1 MAGTIDTSYFRTDL
15 QFMIADMFQ
24 TVTGLASS
32 SVSASVTD
40 LTTASEL
47 EIGGEVFR
55 VTQSVVVLA
64 SAISAPTI
72 GSLCTVSGVE
82 RMIGGFSQ
90 STDGLSFTIELAEIT
105 T

>member
-32 SVSASVTD
+32 PVSASVTD

-64 SAISAPTI
+64 SSISAPTI

>member
-1 MAGTIDTSYFRTDL
+1 MAGTIDTSYFSTDL

-24 TVTGLASS
+24 TVTGLGSS
-32 SVSASVTD
+32 AVSASVTD

-55 VTQSVVVLA
+55 VTQSLVVLA

-72 GSLCTVSGVE
+72 GSLCTVSGAE

>member
-1 MAGTIDTSYFRTDL
+1 MIQDL
-15 QFMIADMFQ
+15 YQS
-24 TVTGLASS
+24 VTGLGSA

-40 LTTASEL
+40 LTTASEI

-55 VTQSVVVLA
+55 VTQSLVVLA
-64 SAISAPTI
+64 SAISTPAI

>member
-1 MAGTIDTSYFRTDL
+1 MAGNISTSFFVTDL
-15 QFMIADMFQ
+15 QNMIGDMFQ
-24 TVTGLASS
+24 VVTGLGSNP
-32 SVSASVTD
+32 VSASVTD

-55 VTQSVVVLA
+55 VTQSLIVLA

-72 GSLCTVSGVE
+72 GSLCSVAGVE

-90 STDGLSFTIELAEIT
+90 STDGVSVAIELAEIT

>member
-1 MAGTIDTSYFRTDL
+1 MAGSIPTSYFATDL
-15 QFMIADMFQ
+15 SYMIQDLYQ
-24 TVTGLASS
+24 SVTGLGSN

-55 VTQSVVVLA
+55 VTQSLVVL
-64 SAISAPTI
+64 SSGISAPVI

>member
-32 SVSASVTD
+32 AVSASVTD

-64 SAISAPTI
+64 SSISAPTI
-72 GSLCTVSGVE
+72 GSLCTVSGTE

-90 STDGLSFTIELAEIT
+90 STDGLSYTIELAEIT